1 MYIPYKFRIL
11 CILQIYISFKFY
23 ILCILH
29 ICSIYDQVQQVC
41 KFPIMQWV
49 WLGKPILE
57 KLHSGKLTKM
67 ARLDGDSILSSQL
80 EDIKKTWDPTN
91 TFHHCQVDPSNPYK
105 KIHNSASYALLLEVD
120 FGGGGWTEDKTF
132 TWPSK
137 KDHNLSWQHQEDIPS
152 FIQKDSLLDWSQLMI
167 GWSRCIGKILSSYP
181 SYLVSPTC
189 TPRCPNWDKSYN
201 FTIYRST
208 TTFQSLWYLVSK
220 EIVENWD
227 QIPFTQIEENLLTH

>member
-41 KFPIMQWV
+41 KLPLMQWV

-132 TWPSK
+132 NWQSK

-167 GWSRCIGKILSSYP
+167 GWSRCIWKILSSYP

-189 TPRCPNWDKSYN
+189 TPRSPNWDKSYN